1 MLIIRRDLETI
12 LEVLNRFGLHDKG
25 DGVTLHYTD
34 RTDGYDLSIE
44 FTDFT
49 HDVACRV
56 NVDIGQDTLGEE

>member
-1 MLIIRRDLETI
+1 MLIVRRDLETV

-34 RTDGYDLSIE
+34 RPDGYDMSIE
-44 FTDFT
+44 FCEYR
-49 HDVACRV
+49 HGVNCRV